1 MDEQKSPILRKKKKV
16 QPASSS
22 PDAECICMDS
32 QSFCCPKHNPDD
44 IEYKNTSDEEIIPA
58 TQAAWKHG
66 RLMMKWEKVQPMLE
80 KPAQSMIL
88 IYVSIWI

>member
-1 MDEQKSPILRKKKKV
+1 MDEEKSPILRKKKKV

-44 IEYKNTSDEEIIPA
+44 IEFEKSRGWGGSSSQFPNVLMRNCTSTTHTIIIH
-58 TQAAWKHG
+58 TH
-66 RLMMKWEKVQPMLE
+66 
-80 KPAQSMIL
+80 QSIL
-88 IYVSIWI
+88 F